1 MQEVRQGVGKANHSW
16 IFGGDVLTR
25 DGNHNLTLN
34 GNPVQRAYI
43 LSGEFGG
50 SIRTRGFIEYRIA
63 DGKLERFAGGK
74 WREQVTDYKPLIDVR
89 QVGYTVFLLDIDG
102 DLWLHDGYKLASGV
116 ARIINA
122 EGRPWFL
129 TYESNGTYY
138 GISQFLR
145 EPIVIQRG
153 V

>member
-1 MQEVRQGVGKANHSW
+1 MQEAREGVGKANHSW
-16 IFGGDVLTR
+16 IFGGDVLVR
-25 DGNHNLTLN
+25 DSNHKLTLN
-34 GNPVQRAYI
+34 GNPVQQAFI
-43 LSGEFGG
+43 TKN
-50 SIRTRGFIEYRIA
+50 SIRSRGFIEYQIVE
-63 DGKLERFAGGK
+63 GNLQRFAGGK
-74 WREQVTDYKPLIDVR
+74 WREQMTDYKPLVDVR
-89 QVGYTVFLLDIDG
+89 QVGYTIFVLDIDG

-116 ARIINA
+116 TRVINA